1 MTASPVLI
9 RATTD
14 HGRTRPKLPDVCPQ
28 RPSPSS
34 PESRLHELGHHGNHE
49 VEKTNGL
56 DEGET
61 KNGVG
66 EELATH
72 AGVAADSKDESTED
86 DTDTDTGTTETNGG
100 VTHAE
105 VLRDLDEGV
114 GHLGAVGAVG
124 LLVELSG
131 PEDGRGLSA
140 LDGLEGSGTLDSRA
154 GDYS

>member
-1 MTASPVLI
+1 MPIRDTQREPQSPM
-9 RATTD
+9 
-14 HGRTRPKLPDVCPQ
+14 
-28 RPSPSS
+28 PSS
-34 PESRLHELGHHGNHE
+34 PDRRLHELGHHGNHE
-49 VEKTNGL
+49 VEKTDGL

-72 AGVAADSKDESTED
+72 AGVAADSKDESTEN
-86 DTDTDTGTTETNGG
+86 DTDTDTGTTKTNGG

-114 GHLGAVGAVG
+114 GHLGAVGAGG

-131 PEDGRGLSA
+131 PEDGRGLLA
-140 LDGLEGSGTLDSRA
+140 LDGLEGSDTLGSRA
-154 GDYS
+154 GNCS